1 MMVTIIYILIVL
13 LLLYKS
19 GKYPYMEK
27 YINIAITYAILIIN
41 ELVSAILGII

>member
-1 MMVTIIYILIVL
+1 
-13 LLLYKS
+13 
-19 GKYPYMEK
+19 MEK